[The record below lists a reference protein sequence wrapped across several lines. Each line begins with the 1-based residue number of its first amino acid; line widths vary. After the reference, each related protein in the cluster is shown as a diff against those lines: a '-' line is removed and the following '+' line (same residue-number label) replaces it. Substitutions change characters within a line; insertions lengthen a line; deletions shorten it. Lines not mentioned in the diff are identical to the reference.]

1 MPVVCAAVW
10 SFLAPWLH
18 AQDAQFHDAPPS
30 SVSTRHNL
38 VAVVTGAARGIGCA
52 IIVAL
57 AREGADIIGLDVCA
71 PVDPRSGVEPS
82 TQEDVDET
90 GRLVRTAGP
99 LALRHYRALVPC
111 VNILRRKDFWR
122 SIVNKNDIS
131 ASLAGEVSLGGELS
145 VNRLGFGAMRLTG
158 EGIWGPPM
166 DRTGAVAVLR
176 RAVEL
181 DINFIDTADSYGPY
195 VSEELIAETLFPYPR
210 GLVIA
215 TKGGWNRP
223 GPDQWTHDATPSHL
237 RKAVEGSLWRL
248 RRDCIDVY
256 QLHIPDPVV
265 SFDASVE
272 TLAELRNEGKIRLVA
287 LSNVTK
293 EHIERARKIVPIVS
307 VQNRYSFADREWDY
321 VVRYCEQNGIA
332 FIPWF
337 PLGAGKVAGQ
347 VLNRIAGVH
356 SASPTQIALAWLLR
370 RSPIVL
376 PIPGTS
382 SIQHLEQNV
391 AAASLRL
398 TGEEFEELSEVSELV
413 GSR

>member
-1 MPVVCAAVW
+1 MN
-10 SFLAPWLH
+10 
-18 AQDAQFHDAPPS
+18 
-30 SVSTRHNL
+30 R
-38 VAVVTGAARGIGCA
+38 
-52 IIVAL
+52 
-57 AREGADIIGLDVCA
+57 
-71 PVDPRSGVEPS
+71 
-82 TQEDVDET
+82 
-90 GRLVRTAGP
+90 
-99 LALRHYRALVPC
+99 
-111 VNILRRKDFWR
+111 
-122 SIVNKNDIS
+122 NDIS

-195 VSEELIAETLFPYPR
+195 VSEELIAEALFPYPR

-223 GPDQWTHDATPSHL
+223 GPDQWTHDATPAHL

-248 RRDCIDVY
+248 RLDCIDVY

-321 VVRYCEQNGIA
+321 VVRYCERNGIA

-356 SASPTQIALAWLLR
+356 NASPTQIALAWLLR